1 MKYLFI
7 FVIIASFYTV
17 SCRTVPENE
26 PASVIVSGNEDAAS
40 PSEKNNRVKQSPE
53 PELKKDKQPAADSLE
68 LLQKA
73 KDEFKAGKYVNSLS
87 LTREL
92 RVEYPDSEEILQALF
107 LSGKAELKLGEP
119 YRARYF
125 FKKVLSR
132 YKKDDSFDA
141 VYFKTSVML
150 ADLLYKERLF
160 DESLH
165 YYLKASKGNND
176 DISNIYLRIADINY
190 YKKNN
195 LHLARYYF
203 LKTGAAMLT
212 AENRVVYER
221 LKINLEWEYLTS
233 KKIGIDDGNI
243 SAVAADGDDLWIGTW
258 NGGIARYN
266 ISMKKSTVFKEGE
279 KSLVPKTIRTIEVT
293 KKRVWVG
300 SYNGL
305 SYYSKASS
313 AWHEIDKFSK
323 PKSVKIE
330 TIKNIDGILYAGTL
344 GEGLWSGH
352 ESRYRDFKK
361 MDFPSQFINCMADY
375 GNYLLAGTMDMG
387 LFFIDLK
394 TKKITNF
401 SKIFP
406 GFTALNITTILI
418 EDDNNLWIGT
428 YGKGLYHWKRNL
440 NHIESYTTENGS
452 IRDDWILSSVKT
464 KKGLYFGTFGG
475 GLIFFGRN
483 KTTVKNLGLKDGLS
497 SLDISAAA
505 Y

>member
-1 MKYLFI
+1 MLFR
-7 FVIIASFYTV
+7 S
-17 SCRTVPENE
+17 
-26 PASVIVSGNEDAAS
+26 
-40 PSEKNNRVKQSPE
+40 
-53 PELKKDKQPAADSLE
+53 
-68 LLQKA
+68 
-73 KDEFKAGKYVNSLS
+73 
-87 LTREL
+87 
-92 RVEYPDSEEILQALF
+92 

-258 NGGIARYN
+258 NGGIEIGRASCR
-266 ISMKKSTVFKEGE
+266 E
-279 KSLVPKTIRTIEVT
+279 
-293 KKRVWVG
+293 RV
-300 SYNGL
+300 
-305 SYYSKASS
+305 
-313 AWHEIDKFSK
+313 
-323 PKSVKIE
+323 
-330 TIKNIDGILYAGTL
+330 
-344 GEGLWSGH
+344 
-352 ESRYRDFKK
+352 
-361 MDFPSQFINCMADY
+361 
-375 GNYLLAGTMDMG
+375 
-387 LFFIDLK
+387 
-394 TKKITNF
+394 
-401 SKIFP
+401 
-406 GFTALNITTILI
+406 
-418 EDDNNLWIGT
+418 
-428 YGKGLYHWKRNL
+428 
-440 NHIESYTTENGS
+440 
-452 IRDDWILSSVKT
+452 
-464 KKGLYFGTFGG
+464 
-475 GLIFFGRN
+475 
-483 KTTVKNLGLKDGLS
+483 
-497 SLDISAAA
+497 
-505 Y
+505 